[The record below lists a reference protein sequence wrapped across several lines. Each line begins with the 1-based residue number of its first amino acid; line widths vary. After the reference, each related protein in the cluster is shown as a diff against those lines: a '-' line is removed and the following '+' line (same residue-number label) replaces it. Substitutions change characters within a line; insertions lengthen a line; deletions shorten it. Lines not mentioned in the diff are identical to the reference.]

1 LIVKSMSTKP
11 RTSSRMTAAE
21 RRAQVLDATRQVVAD
36 RGFHAISIEAVAQQ
50 AGITRPVVYEHFTDL
65 AGLLEAL
72 VAREGV
78 RAVEQLSRVLPT
90 DLGAGGD
97 AQGRLLS
104 ALQGYLEAVRGNPDT
119 WRLVLMPPE
128 GAPPILRSSIDI
140 GRAAVVA
147 QLADAVRPGLVAGRE
162 SPDPE
167 LTGRMLSTF
176 ADDAARLVLT
186 DPEEYPVERLLA
198 HARWLL
204 GQLYPQEASPS

>member
-1 LIVKSMSTKP
+1 MS
-11 RTSSRMTAAE
+11 A
-21 RRAQVLDATRQVVAD
+21 ATRREQILDVTRDIVAD
-36 RGFHAISIEAVAQQ
+36 RGFHAISIEAVAQK

-72 VAREGV
+72 VAREGL
-78 RAVEQLSRVLPT
+78 RAVEELSRVLPT

-97 AQGRLLS
+97 SQQRLL
-104 ALQGYLEAVRGNPDT
+104 AGLKGYLEAVRDNPAT

-147 QLADAVRPGLVAGRE
+147 QLAEAVRPGLVAGRE

-186 DPEEYPVERLLA
+186 DPGDYPVERLVD

-204 GQLYPQEASPS
+204 GQLDPQKTTS